1 MKFIGFLLAF
11 VSIQSFVSAQLSLPG
26 SGVPTFNQSPLNV
39 ANSLADKVQGSFNRT
54 PPVFPGTRILTPDL
68 SPANPLDDFTQ
79 SLASFFNISLTPEL
93 FTTPGFRQARSTDVE
108 SIPEIV
114 RNAVQTAFDHF
125 NSIVNVTL
133 TRGLE
138 RLRDSMRGLNET
150 AVSVIVA
157 SENAASASLS
167 EIERQIAHYNKTVQ
181 DCVRSGASN
190 YRTIIPAARDEAVEC
205 VESKRNEV
213 SGIIARGRQNILDAI
228 GGAQSLNSTI
238 QSCSSA
244 DVQDRFALGVVGCY
258 LSAIVN
264 IRRETILLP
273 IALTQRFGEVT
284 EAVTKLHSDF
294 LTCGAVVTEVIAGQG
309 LNVTQTIA
317 NCFITK

>member
-1 MKFIGFLLAF
+1 MKFIGFLLGL
-11 VSIQSFVSAQLSLPG
+11 VSVHPFVSAQLPLPG
-26 SGVPTFNQSPLNV
+26 FGAPGLQSPSNV
-39 ANSLADKVQGSFNRT
+39 ANSLVEKVQGSFNRT
-54 PPVFPGTRILTPDL
+54 PPTKILSQDL
-68 SPANPLDDFTQ
+68 FPANPLDDFIQ

-93 FTTPGFRQARSTDVE
+93 FTPPGFRQARSADVD

-114 RNAVQTAFDHF
+114 RKAVRSAFDHF
-125 NSIVNVTL
+125 NSIMNATL
-133 TRGLE
+133 ARGLE
-138 RLRDSMRGLNET
+138 GLRNSVRGLNET
-150 AVSVIVA
+150 AFSVIVT
-157 SENAASASLS
+157 SENAVNASLT
-167 EIERQIAHYNKTVQ
+167 EIGRQIAHYNQSIQ
-181 DCVRSGASN
+181 DCVHTRASN
-190 YRTIIPAARDEAVEC
+190 YRTIIPAARDEAIDCVNRKRDEVE
-205 VESKRNEV
+205 
-213 SGIIARGRQNILDAI
+213 GIIVRGRQNILDAI
-228 GGAQSLNSTI
+228 SGAQSLNSTI

-244 DVQDRFALGVVGCY
+244 DVQERFVVGVVGCY

-264 IRRETILLP
+264 IRKETILLP